1 VTVREALAA
10 AERRLGAAGCETAWL
25 DARVL
30 LSHATGWSETR
41 IVAEGRDSLS
51 PEAEAAFEEALGR
64 RERREPVAYVTGRK
78 EFRSLDFAVDARVLV
93 PRPETELLV
102 ESALEL
108 LRKRAAERD
117 RDLVVVDVGTGSG
130 AIAVSIAHA
139 LAEAKLRASVRLVAL
154 DRSGE
159 ALTVAVENARRLLA
173 PPRSV
178 RFLRSDLTS
187 ALRGASVDLVAA
199 NPPYVAPAELATA
212 PPELAYEPRLAL
224 DGRGVDGLAVVE
236 HLLADSRRVLRPGG
250 RILCEIGSTQ
260 GETAL
265 RRAESSGFESAKL
278 LRDLSGVARVLVA
291 EVPGASGEEVRRP

>member
-108 LRKRAAERD
+108 LRKRAAER
-117 RDLVVVDVGTGSG
+117 DVGTGSG